1 MAVFPV
7 RATINGTVYD
17 DQVLDGISIT
27 YGHTDVYEQSRAPY
41 CKFSIISG
49 ANTIKLLPGATV
61 LVEAE
66 DSTSVWRKLFTGKAT
81 DISRY
86 QLGDSHFGV
95 DVIAVGTLGQV
106 NVAPFSGASLP
117 LQKDGDRVESFLI
130 QALNYRP
137 IDGLIGDIDDQPGTI
152 DNWFDYDLDVI
163 NASPDMEFAAEVFP
177 VGNALQNATNFAS
190 MSLGS
195 IVENR
200 DGTLSYRPQN
210 YVNLAT
216 TRNFDSDEILDNV
229 TVYSD
234 LNNFVNTIE
243 VTSPSVNRVIATGD
257 SVATYGVSTATLETE
272 VIGDRPSRMAI
283 DWLAY
288 LDFPYPRIEQVSF
301 LTAPLNATS
310 TNYLINML
318 QYNRVSLDLPAGLY
332 DEGAPG
338 TTSRFEGIVAG
349 WSWDISKTQQIC
361 TLNLLRTP

>member
-41 CKFSIISG
+41 CKLTIVSG

-61 LVEAE
+61 LVEGQK
-66 DSTSVWRKLFTGKAT
+66 SGGGYQPLFTGKAT
-81 DISRY
+81 DVSRY
-86 QLGDSHFGV
+86 QLGVGHFAV
-95 DVIAVGTLGQV
+95 DLIAVGTLGQV
-106 NVAPFSGASLP
+106 NVAPYSGGSLP
-117 LQKDGDRVESFLI
+117 LQKDGDRVESFLVT
-130 QALNYRP
+130 ALNYRP
-137 IDGLIGDIDDQPGTI
+137 IDGLVGTINSQPGTI

-177 VGNALQNATNFAS
+177 PGNALQYATDFAN

-210 YVNLAT
+210 YWNTAAT
-216 TRNFDSDEILDNV
+216 NNYDSDDILNNV

-243 VTSPSVNRVIATGD
+243 VTSPSVNRVIAFGGSVGD
-257 SVATYGVSTATLETE
+257 YGVSTATLNTE
-272 VIGDRPSRMAI
+272 VIGDRPSRMAL
-283 DWLAY
+283 DWLDY
-288 LDFPYPRIEQVSF
+288 LRYPYPRVEQVSF
-301 LTAPLNATS
+301 LTAPLRNPD
-310 TNYLINML
+310 TNYLIEMY
-318 QYNRVSLDLPAGLY
+318 QYNRVSLDLPADLY
-332 DEGAPG
+332 DDGP
-338 TTSRFEGIVAG
+338 TISNRFEGIVAG
-349 WSWDISKTQQIC
+349 WTWDISKTQQIC
-361 TLNLLRTP
+361 TLNLLRNP